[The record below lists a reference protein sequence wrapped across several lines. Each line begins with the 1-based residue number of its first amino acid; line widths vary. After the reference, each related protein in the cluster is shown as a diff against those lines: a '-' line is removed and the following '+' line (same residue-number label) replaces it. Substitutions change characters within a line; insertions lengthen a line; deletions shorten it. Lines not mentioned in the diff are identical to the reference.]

1 MGVLSCHG
9 FGDFAVGDCNSQ
21 TVIFLLEEVFEQEL
35 VDYLLREHVA
45 VDIALLVALLF
56 GEVVEALLICVVFH
70 LGTAG
75 CSHGGLIAEIGVSGG
90 QEVAQNECKQC
101 HDDDYEEQHR
111 LVSDFL

>member
-56 GEVVEALLICVVFH
+56 G
-70 LGTAG
+70 
-75 CSHGGLIAEIGVSGG
+75 GGRGG
-90 QEVAQNECKQC
+90 ASDMRCIPPW
-101 HDDDYEEQHR
+101 HR
-111 LVSDFL
+111 RL